1 MLNVWKIDRFALNDG
16 PGIRTLIYCKGCPLR
31 CTWCSNPEGQEP
43 EPNLVFVQKK
53 CIGCGF
59 CVDSCP
65 NRALQLR
72 TSSTADEYEVQ
83 IDRANCNM
91 CGDCVSVCSPK
102 ALEIWGRF
110 YSMHEL
116 LEIIEKDRQVYRE
129 SGGGITLT
137 GGEPL
142 YQWKDVRELLQ
153 VCHQRGIHTA
163 VETCAY
169 SNKEHFEQMLHQVDW
184 LFIDLKHMD
193 SDTHL
198 KLTGKRNDLILRNT
212 RLASNV
218 LKQRRKILVIRMVVV
233 PGINDGENINAMAN
247 FVKSLPYVEGIELLP
262 YHRYGTYKYS
272 LLGRTYDLA
281 ELEPPNSEAMARY
294 RKLIEY

>member
-1 MLNVWKIDRFALNDG
+1 
-16 PGIRTLIYCKGCPLR
+16 
-31 CTWCSNPEGQEP
+31 
-43 EPNLVFVQKK
+43 VFMQKK

-91 CGDCVSVCSPK
+91 CGDCVSVCSPR

-116 LEIIEKDRQVYRE
+116 LETIEKDRQVYRE

-193 SDTHL
+193 SDIHL

-218 LKQRRKILVIRMVVV
+218 LKQRRKTLVIRMVVV

-281 ELEPPNSEAMARY
+281 ELEPPNSEAMVRY
-294 RKLIEY
+294 RKQIEY